1 VTRPL
6 EGKRALVTG
15 ASSGLGEGIALRL
28 AEEGALLCI
37 HGRDSDRL
45 AAACRRLTE
54 ATGAT
59 VHTAI
64 GSLSNDESADAVFTA
79 AEQSMGG
86 IDILVNNAGGESAGT
101 GTMPWLDIDPEL
113 WNRHYNS
120 NVTSMVRL
128 IRLAVPG
135 MRTRGWGRFIQLSSE
150 SASFPMPVI
159 PDYQAAKLAIRS
171 LTRSLA
177 MTLAR
182 TGITSNSVSP
192 GLTHSGGPD
201 RWLAKMAKDK
211 GWEEDWDAITHHV
224 QEEMISNYAGR
235 IGEPADVA
243 HAIAFLADPRA
254 GFVNGID
261 IAVNGGR

>member
-1 VTRPL
+1 MIRPL

-15 ASSGLGEGIALRL
+15 ASSGLGEGIAQRL
-28 AEEGALLCI
+28 AEEGASLCI
-37 HGRDSDRL
+37 HGRNAERLEAARDRL
-45 AAACRRLTE
+45 IEAA
-54 ATGAT
+54 GAP
-59 VHTAI
+59 VHMAI
-64 GSLSNDESADAVFTA
+64 GSLSDDDGADAVFDE
-79 AEQSMGG
+79 AEQALGG

-101 GTMPWLDIDPEL
+101 GTMPWLDVTPEL

-128 IRLAVPG
+128 IRRAVPG
-135 MRTRGWGRFIQLSSE
+135 MKKNGWGRLIQLSSE

-182 TGITSNSVSP
+182 TGITANSVSP

-201 RWLAKMAKDK
+201 RWLANMAKEK
-211 GWEEDWDAITHHV
+211 GWEEDWDAITRHV
-224 QEEMISNYAGR
+224 QDEMISNYAGR

-254 GFVNGID
+254 DFINGID

>member
-1 VTRPL
+1 MTRPL
-6 EGKRALVTG
+6 DGKRALITG
-15 ASSGLGEGIALRL
+15 ASSGLGEGLALRL
-28 AEEGALLCI
+28 GEEGALLCI
-37 HGRDSDRL
+37 HGRDQGRLTAARDRL
-45 AAACRRLTE
+45 SQALGQHVRIAA
-54 ATGAT
+54 
-59 VHTAI
+59 
-64 GSLSNDESADAVFTA
+64 GSLSEDDSADAVFATA
-79 AEQSMGG
+79 EDALGG

-101 GTMPWLDIDPEL
+101 GTMAWLDVDPEL

-128 IRLAVPG
+128 IRRAVPG
-135 MRTRGWGRFIQLSSE
+135 MRTRGWGRLIQLSSE

-177 MTLAR
+177 MALAR
-182 TGITSNSVSP
+182 TGITANSISP

-201 RWLAKMAKDK
+201 RWLAKLAKEL
-211 GWEEDWDAITHHV
+211 GWEQDWESITRHV
-224 QEEMISNYAGR
+224 QDEMISNFAGR

-254 GFVNGID
+254 NFINGID
-261 IAVNGGR
+261 IAVDGGR

>member
-6 EGKRALVTG
+6 EGKHALITG
-15 ASSGLGEGIALRL
+15 ASSGLGEGVALRL
-28 AEEGALLCI
+28 GQDGALLCI
-37 HGRDSDRL
+37 HGRNCERLEAARDRL
-45 AAACRRLTE
+45 AQALDAP
-54 ATGAT
+54 
-59 VHTAI
+59 VHIAV
-64 GSLSNDESADAVFTA
+64 GSLSEDDSADAVFTA
-79 AEQSMGG
+79 AQEALGG

-101 GTMPWLDIDPEL
+101 GTMPWLDVDPEL

-128 IRLAVPG
+128 IRRAVPG
-135 MRTRGWGRFIQLSSE
+135 MRDRGWGRLVQLSSE

-177 MTLAR
+177 MALAR
-182 TGITSNSVSP
+182 TGITANSISP

-201 RWLAKMAKDK
+201 RWLTKMAKDM
-211 GWEEDWDAITHHV
+211 GWEEDWDSITRHV
-224 QEEMISNYAGR
+224 QDEMISNFAGR

-243 HAIAFLADPRA
+243 HAIAFLVDPRA
-254 GFVNGID
+254 DFINGID
-261 IAVNGGR
+261 IAVDGGR

>member
-1 VTRPL
+1 MTKPL

-28 AEEGALLCI
+28 GQDGAAICI
-37 HGRDSDRL
+37 HGRDQDRL
-45 AAACRRLTE
+45 AAARGRLSD
-54 ATGAT
+54 ALGAP
-59 VHTAI
+59 VHVAA
-64 GSLSNDESADAVFTA
+64 GSLSDDAGADGVFSAAQDAL
-79 AEQSMGG
+79 GG

-128 IRLAVPG
+128 IRHAVPG
-135 MRTRGWGRFIQLSSE
+135 MRERGWGRLIQLSSE
-150 SASFPMPVI
+150 SASYPMPII

-177 MTLAR
+177 MALAR
-182 TGITSNSVSP
+182 TGITANSVSP

-201 RWLAKMAKDK
+201 RWLTKMAADR
-211 GWEEDWDAITHHV
+211 GWNDDWESITRHV
-224 QEEMISNYAGR
+224 QDEMISNHAGR

-243 HAIAFLADPRA
+243 HAIAFLTDPRA
-254 GFVNGID
+254 GFINGID
-261 IAVNGGR
+261 IPVDGGR